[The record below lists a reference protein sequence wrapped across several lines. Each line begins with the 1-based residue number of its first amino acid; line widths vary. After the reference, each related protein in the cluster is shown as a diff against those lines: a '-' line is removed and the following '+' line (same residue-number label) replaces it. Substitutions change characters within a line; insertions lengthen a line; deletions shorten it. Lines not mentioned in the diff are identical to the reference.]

1 MHLLRLIS
9 LYVRLVI
16 LAPVVQTLDSAIKWI
31 IQLVSL
37 ILIRTLGA
45 RDFSS
50 AVSGYLS
57 SLCSDRRPTAE
68 DVSAFGQHRKFPPWE
83 KRLVPR
89 VMRRTQRSKTC
100 RDNTVLNSN
109 V

>member
-1 MHLLRLIS
+1 MDQMLKTLMHLLLLIS

-31 IQLVSL
+31 MQLVSL

-50 AVSGYLS
+50 AVSGFWL
-57 SLCSDRRPTAE
+57 RPTAE
-68 DVSAFGQHRKFPPWE
+68 NVSASGQHRKFPLHAR
-83 KRLVPR
+83 KTSD
-89 VMRRTQRSKTC
+89 TQGNLS
-100 RDNTVLNSN
+100 VG
-109 V
+109 

>member
-31 IQLVSL
+31 MQLVSL

-50 AVSGYLS
+50 AVSG
-57 SLCSDRRPTAE
+57 
-68 DVSAFGQHRKFPPWE
+68 F
-83 KRLVPR
+83 
-89 VMRRTQRSKTC
+89 
-100 RDNTVLNSN
+100 
-109 V
+109 

>member
-1 MHLLRLIS
+1 MDQMLKTLMHLLRLIS

-31 IQLVSL
+31 MQLVSL

-50 AVSGYLS
+50 AVSGFWL
-57 SLCSDRRPTAE
+57 RP
-68 DVSAFGQHRKFPPWE
+68 SANTENSRCTRE
-83 KRLVPR
+83 KPLIPR
-89 VMRRTQRSKTC
+89 VTYPLAS
-100 RDNTVLNSN
+100 DIFGG
-109 V
+109 